1 MISLV
6 DDQSAHDLSRARFAR
21 LRPARFARGLAAHR
35 NAAVLALQCGGPCA
49 PIAPVPLPL
58 PLVGGLG
65 GRAGSPRRFAR
76 LRPARFARGLA
87 AHRNAAVLALQC
99 GGPCAPIAPVPL
111 PLPLVGGLGGRA
123 GLPRRFAPPLP
134 RRVALP
140 LRGLL
145 WRPAPSWAPLWR
157 PLSLAAVLAPK
168 ALAVSAGHPRSLRE
182 RGLAAPSPVL
192 TPAGGALLPLSPL
205 SCGSLAKGYRTE
217 KARKPARYTPAH
229 SPCPLARPAGEKR
242 LGHYL
247 SATAQKKPV
256 SQPATPPPTPPAPS
270 HAPRGKSG

>member
-6 DDQSAHDLSRARFAR
+6 DAPGAHDLSRARFAR

-35 NAAVLALQCGGPCA
+35 NAAVLALQCGCPCALTRSLRSLVCACKPFTCGCPCA
-49 PIAPVPLPL
+49 PIASAPLPL
-58 PLVGGLG
+58 PAVGGLCV
-65 GRAGSPRRFAR
+65 RS
-76 LRPARFARGLA
+76 
-87 AHRNAAVLALQC
+87 
-99 GGPCAPIAPVPL
+99 
-111 PLPLVGGLGGRA
+111 

-157 PLSLAAVLAPK
+157 PLSLAAVLAPW
-168 ALAVSAGHPRSLRE
+168 ALAVSAGHPRSLR
-182 RGLAAPSPVL
+182 GLGLPPSP
-192 TPAGGALLPLSPL
+192 PSPL
-205 SCGSLAKGYRTE
+205 LLGLRCSPFPPSLAVRWQRGYRTE

-229 SPCPLARPAGEKR
+229 SPCPLAHPEGEKR

-256 SQPATPPPTPPAPS
+256 SQPTTPPPTPPAPS

>member
-1 MISLV
+1 MV
-6 DDQSAHDLSRARFAR
+6 APGAHNLSRARFAR

-35 NAAVLALQCGGPCA
+35 NAAVLALQCGYPCA
-49 PIAPVPLPL
+49 PMRLSL
-58 PLVGGLG
+58 RSLS
-65 GRAGSPRRFAR
+65 RARFAR

-99 GGPCAPIAPVPL
+99 GCPCAQIAPAPL
-111 PLPLVGGLGGRA
+111 PLPLVGGLCGRA

-157 PLSLAAVLAPK
+157 PLSLAAVLAPRG
-168 ALAVSAGHPRSLRE
+168 LAVAAGLPRSLRG
-182 RGLAAPSPVL
+182 RGLPPSP
-192 TPAGGALLPLSPL
+192 PSPL
-205 SCGSLAKGYRTE
+205 LLGARCSPFPPSLAVRWQRGYRTE

-229 SPCPLARPAGEKR
+229 SPCPLARPEGEKR

-247 SATAQKKPV
+247 SATARMGAGLAPF
-256 SQPATPPPTPPAPS
+256 PPPLLGSLAVIVAERARTTAQKE
-270 HAPRGKSG
+270 R